1 MKRLKCDNNRLEYK
15 CPHKYDLLVRK
26 WVYMGGG
33 SIVTISFTDKE
44 LEELERICTDCDSF
58 KVIETR

>member
-15 CPHKYDLLVRK
+15 CPRKKDPLVRK
-26 WVYMGGG
+26 WVYMGGA
-33 SIVTISFTDKE
+33 SIVKNSFTDKE

>member
-1 MKRLKCDNNRLEYK
+1 
-15 CPHKYDLLVRK
+15 
-26 WVYMGGG
+26 MGGG

-58 KVIETR
+58 KAIETR